1 MAEVFSHK
9 IKLQDLLDHALTIA
23 LGVVNAAN
31 GSILLA
37 DPDQQELIFD
47 NSDRTRANGDH

>member
-37 DPDQQELIFD
+37 DPDQQELIVD